1 MTLDLSCV
9 TVAPRG
15 AVALFP
21 PVTLTARPGE
31 VVTVMGPSGI
41 GKSTL
46 LDAVAGHL
54 PHGFTLSGNIT
65 LDGVDLTRLAPEA
78 RHVGLMFQDAV
89 LFPHLSV
96 GDNLAFGLN
105 RAVRGRGARRAAVEE
120 ALKRAGLG
128 GLYDRDPATLSG
140 GQRSRAALMRTLL
153 AEPRALLLDEPFSKL
168 DAALRD
174 DLRVFIFAHVRSRGI
189 PALLVT
195 HDPADAEAAGG
206 PVIALEA
213 GRTTTSTAHCRPQAV
228 QGLKKEGGVPP

>member
-1 MTLDLSCV
+1 MTLDLNSV
-9 TVAPRG
+9 TVAPKE
-15 AVALFP
+15 AAALFP

-31 VVTVMGPSGI
+31 IVTVMGPSGI

-54 PHGFTLSGNIT
+54 PRGFTLSGSIT

-96 GDNLAFGLN
+96 GDNLSFGLN

-174 DLRVFIFAHVRSRGI
+174 DLRVFTFAHVRNKAI

-206 PVIALEA
+206 PVINLTQSETPSCPEE
-213 GRTTTSTAHCRPQAV
+213 RKQIS
-228 QGLKKEGGVPP
+228 